1 MEKSNL
7 IFIAGATGYI
17 GGRLLTVLETKGY
30 RVRCL
35 ARQPEYLRPRIGSG
49 TQVVPGDVFAPETLD
64 AALSGVDQAY
74 YLVHSMGSGDSFEER
89 DRIGARNFAASARR
103 AGVRRII
110 YLGGLGGGDALSSHL
125 RSRQE
130 IGNILRESGVPVIE
144 LRASIVIG
152 SGSLSFE
159 MIRALVERLPV
170 MITPR
175 WVSVTAQPIAVRDVL
190 DYLVSALELPMPASR
205 IFEIGGKDR
214 VSYRDIMAEYA
225 RQRGLRRIMISVPV
239 ITPRLSSLWLALITP
254 IYARTGRKLVDS
266 IRNPTIVRDPA
277 ALATFN
283 IRPLG
288 MSAAIAAALRNEDR
302 EFAATR
308 WSDSLSAAGAQPTW
322 GGVRFG
328 NRLVDARVADVNVPS
343 ERVFAVICRLGGATG
358 WYYANWLW
366 QLRGWCDLLVGGVGL
381 RRGRRH
387 PEELRV
393 GDALDFW
400 RVEAIDLNRRLR
412 LLAEMKLPGRAW
424 LEYVLEPHGSGT
436 RIIQN
441 AIFDPAGLAGLAYW
455 YAVYPLHR
463 ILFGG
468 MLSAVGRE
476 AEQIA

>member
-1 MEKSNL
+1 MDRSNL

-17 GGRLLTVLETKGY
+17 GGRLLTFLETKGY
-30 RVRCL
+30 QVRCL
-35 ARQPEYLRPRIGSG
+35 ARRPEYLRSRISSG

-110 YLGGLGGGDALSSHL
+110 YLGGLGSGDALSSHL

-130 IGNILRESGVPVIE
+130 VGIILRDSGVPVIE

-190 DYLVSALELPMPASR
+190 DYLVSALELPIPSSR

-225 RQRGLRRIMISVPV
+225 RQRRLRRIMISVPV

-436 RIIQN
+436 RITQN
-441 AIFDPAGLAGLAYW
+441 AIFDPVGLAGLAYW

-468 MLSAVGRE
+468 MLSAIGRK

>member
-1 MEKSNL
+1 MDRSNL

-17 GGRLLTVLETKGY
+17 GGRLLAVLETKGY
-30 RVRCL
+30 SVRCL
-35 ARQPEYLRPRIGSG
+35 ARRPEYLRSRISSG
-49 TQVVPGDVFAPETLD
+49 TQVVAGDVFAPETLD

-89 DRIGARNFAASARR
+89 DRIGARNFAACARR

-110 YLGGLGGGDALSSHL
+110 YLGGLGSGDALSSHL

-130 IGNILRESGVPVIE
+130 VGNILRESGVPVIE

-190 DYLVSALELPMPASR
+190 DYLASALELPPSESR
-205 IFEIGGKDR
+205 IFEIGGKDQ
-214 VSYRDIMAEYA
+214 VSYRDIMEEYA

-254 IYARTGRKLVDS
+254 VYARTGRKLVDS

-277 ALATFN
+277 ALSAFN

-288 MSAAIAAALRNEDR
+288 MSAAIAAALRNEDQ

-322 GGVRFG
+322 AGVRFG
-328 NRLVDARVADVNVPS
+328 NRLVDSRVADVKVSS

-366 QLRGWCDLLVGGVGL
+366 RLRGWGDLLVGGVGL

-400 RVEAIDLNRRLR
+400 RVEALELNRRLR

-441 AIFDPAGLAGLAYW
+441 AIFDPVGLAGLAYW

-463 ILFGG
+463 IIFGG
-468 MLSAVGRE
+468 MLSAIGRK

>member
-1 MEKSNL
+1 MDRSNV

-30 RVRCL
+30 SVRCL
-35 ARQPEYLRPRIGSG
+35 ARRPEYLRSRISSC
-49 TQVVPGDVFAPETLD
+49 TQVVAGDVFAPETLD

-110 YLGGLGGGDALSSHL
+110 YLGGLGSGNALSSHL

-130 IGNILRESGVPVIE
+130 VGNILRESGVPVIE

-190 DYLVSALELPMPASR
+190 DYLASALELPPSESR
-205 IFEIGGKDR
+205 IFEIGGKDQ
-214 VSYRDIMAEYA
+214 VSYRDIMEEYA

-254 IYARTGRKLVDS
+254 VYARTGRKLVDS

-277 ALATFN
+277 ALSAFN

-288 MSAAIAAALRNEDR
+288 MSAAIAAALRNEDQ

-322 GGVRFG
+322 AGVRFG
-328 NRLVDARVADVNVPS
+328 NRLVDSRVADVKVSS

-366 QLRGWCDLLVGGVGL
+366 RLRGWGDLLVGGVGL

-400 RVEAIDLNRRLR
+400 RVEALELNRRLR

-441 AIFDPAGLAGLAYW
+441 AIFDPVGLAGLAYW

-463 ILFGG
+463 IIFGG
-468 MLSAVGRE
+468 MLSAIGRK

>member
-1 MEKSNL
+1 MDKSNL

-468 MLSAVGRE
+468 MLSAIGRE

>member
-1 MEKSNL
+1 MDKSNL